1 MSILDNDIKRLNF
14 EDYIWIVFA
23 ILAFLNIYGD
33 NLQKEFLKS
42 NNKKYE
48 TKANDVFLFVLI
60 IGFFIYLY
68 FFYRN
73 YRIFLKTKDEDKGLF
88 IIKLIG
94 SAFLISGSI
103 CLIYFQYKQTDFIGT
118 PGI

>member
-1 MSILDNDIKRLNF
+1 MNIFDDDIKRLDL
-14 EDYIWIVFA
+14 EDYIWFVFA

-33 NLQKEFLKS
+33 KLQKEFLVSKNKNYEIS
-42 NNKKYE
+42 ANNI
-48 TKANDVFLFVLI
+48 FLFVLI

-73 YRIFLKTKDEDKGLF
+73 YRIFLKTKDEDKGIFL
-88 IIKLIG
+88 IKLLG
-94 SAFLISGSI
+94 SALLISGSI

>member
-1 MSILDNDIKRLNF
+1 MSIFEDDIKRLTF
-14 EDYIWIVFA
+14 EDYIWILFA
-23 ILAFLNIYGD
+23 ILSFFNVYGD
-33 NLQKEFLKS
+33 NLQKEFLKT
-42 NNKKYE
+42 NKKSYE
-48 TKANDVFLFVLI
+48 KKANDIFLLVLI

-73 YRIFLKTKDEDKGLF
+73 YRAFLKTRDEDKGLF

-94 SAFLISGSI
+94 SALLISGSI
-103 CLIYFQYKQTDFIGT
+103 CLIYFQYRETDFIGT

>member
-1 MSILDNDIKRLNF
+1 MNIFDYDIKRLNF
-14 EDYIWIVFA
+14 EDYIWIIFA
-23 ILAFLNIYGD
+23 VLAFFNIYGD
-33 NLQKEFLKS
+33 NLQKEFLKT
-42 NNKKYE
+42 NDKNYE
-48 TKANDVFLFVLI
+48 KKANDVFLLVLI
-60 IGFFIYLY
+60 VGFFIYLY

-73 YRIFLKTKDEDKGLF
+73 YRIFLKTKEEDKRLF

-94 SAFLISGSI
+94 SALLISGSM

>member
-1 MSILDNDIKRLNF
+1 MGIFEDDIKRLNF
-14 EDYIWIVFA
+14 EDYIWILFA
-23 ILAFLNIYGD
+23 ILSFINIYGD
-33 NLQKEFLKS
+33 NLQKEFLKT
-42 NNKKYE
+42 NNKVCEK
-48 TKANDVFLFVLI
+48 KANDTFLLVLI

-73 YRIFLKTKDEDKGLF
+73 YRIFLKTKEEEKGLF
-88 IIKLIG
+88 IVKLIG
-94 SAFLISGSI
+94 SALLISGAV

>member
-1 MSILDNDIKRLNF
+1 MSIFEDDIKRLTF

-23 ILAFLNIYGD
+23 ILSFLNIYGD
-33 NLQKEFLKS
+33 NLQKEFLIS
-42 NNKKYE
+42 NNKNYE
-48 TKANDVFLFVLI
+48 KRANDVFLFVLI
-60 IGFFIYLY
+60 IGFIIYLY
-68 FFYRN
+68 FLYRN
-73 YRIFLKTKDEDKGLF
+73 YRIYLNTKDSEKGLF

-94 SAFLISGSI
+94 SALLLSGSI